1 MASEKIFQTNLI
13 QYLSI
18 QTFTTFSDHRPIL
31 LKILWKYPTHVDE
44 TATSNCTLEDKRQR
58 FIWNN
63 KLEKLYTETLEKE
76 LGSIKWKDFNEL
88 QTNKIEI

>member
-1 MASEKIFQTNLI
+1 M
-13 QYLSI
+13 QYLSV

-31 LKILWKYPTHVDE
+31 LKIVWKYPTHVNE
-44 TATSNCTLEDKRQR
+44 ATISACTLEDKPQR

-76 LGSIKWKDFNEL
+76 LHRIIWKDFNQL
-88 QTNKIEI
+88 QTNKI